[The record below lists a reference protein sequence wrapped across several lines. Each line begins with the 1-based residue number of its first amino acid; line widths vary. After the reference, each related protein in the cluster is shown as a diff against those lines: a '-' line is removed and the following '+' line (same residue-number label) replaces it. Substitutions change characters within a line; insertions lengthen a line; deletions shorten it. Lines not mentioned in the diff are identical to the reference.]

1 LTSATHAKER
11 AHPHYHLIRSAKMDL
26 RTFLTQSPDLS
37 DVACV
42 DGFAA
47 RWTPVHLSKGAH
59 ANRQGDPERNE
70 YIVLDG
76 CLASSICDQDGKE
89 VCVGF
94 FVGPC
99 VVTPNIA
106 RTREG
111 VSLVSLA
118 ATTDASLVRIDTDLL
133 TDLMLSTQPIRHWA
147 NAVLRDA
154 LAAKAER
161 EWCLAALG
169 GADRLIWFR
178 QAFPGFESRFAH
190 SLIASFLGI
199 TPVTLS
205 RLRARD
211 KHK

>member
-1 LTSATHAKER
+1 
-11 AHPHYHLIRSAKMDL
+11 MDL
-26 RTFLTQSPDLS
+26 RTLLTQSPDLA
-37 DVACV
+37 DTAYVE
-42 DGFAA
+42 DFAVH
-47 RWTPVHLSKGAH
+47 WTPMRLSKGGH
-59 ANRQGDPERNE
+59 ANEQGQPERNE

-76 CLASSICDQDGKE
+76 CLASTICDQDGKE

-94 FVGPC
+94 YVGPC

-106 RTREG
+106 RTRAG
-111 VSLVSLA
+111 MSLVSIA

-133 TDLMLSTQPIRHWA
+133 TELMVSAQPIRNWG
-147 NAVLRDA
+147 NAVMRDT
-154 LAAKAER
+154 LAEKAER

-169 GADRLIWFR
+169 GADRLLWFR
-178 QAFPGFESRFAH
+178 EAFPGYETKFAH

-211 KHK
+211 SHK

>member
-1 LTSATHAKER
+1 
-11 AHPHYHLIRSAKMDL
+11 MDL
-26 RTFLTQSPDLS
+26 RTFMMQSPDLS
-37 DVACV
+37 DVACAE
-42 DGFAA
+42 GFAA
-47 RWTPVHLSKGAH
+47 HWTPMRLSKGAH
-59 ANRQGDPERNE
+59 VNRQGDSERNE
-70 YIVLDG
+70 YIVLNG
-76 CLASSICDQDGKE
+76 CLASSICDRDGKE

-99 VVTPNIA
+99 VVAPNIA

-111 VSLVSLA
+111 MSLVSIA

-133 TDLMLSTQPIRHWA
+133 SDLMLSTQPIRHWA

-154 LAAKAER
+154 LAEKAER

-178 QAFPGFESRFAH
+178 QAFPGFESKFAH
-190 SLIASFLGI
+190 SLIASFLGV